1 MWGLRLPVLFVGYLR
16 GSLLGG
22 DLVVILFGS
31 YWFGG
36 AVWSGGCLFW
46 LRLVF
51 VVAGVVMVVL
61 FLFGVLNCLWVFG
74 FVDFGGVVFGF

>member
-1 MWGLRLPVLFVGYLR
+1 MWGLRLPVLFAGYLR
-16 GSLLGG
+16 CSLLGG

-51 VVAGVVMVVL
+51 VVAGWLWL
-61 FLFGVLNCLWVFG
+61 FCFCLVC
-74 FVDFGGVVFGF
+74 